1 MKSKMLLCFLS
12 LFMAALP
19 AIGQRKDLC
28 QPGSD
33 HAHRHAGE
41 HQDGGYF
48 HHEDCRQPVYRQHCP
63 YKTVLWKR
71 LPYRRQATGTT
82 SYWAR

>member
-1 MKSKMLLCFLS
+1 MLPFPLYGGCRR
-12 LFMAALP
+12 
-19 AIGQRKDLC
+19 IGQRKDLC

-71 LPYRRQATGTT
+71 LHTGGRLQGQRATGHADA
-82 SYWAR
+82 YR